1 VNASMNTLAAI
12 WESSMVTHAEFA
24 SYEVLVGEHLA
35 ARRDAGRKYGAAS
48 VIKTAL
54 LALLLQDVAAARF
67 DWKEVT
73 EVTDEHTAGGDG
85 LLRAI
90 PLPVSMRVCDI
101 ATLMIAASDNTAANV
116 ILDILGGPDAVNHR
130 LAAMTGSPILRG
142 WFSSRG
148 RTAKARAELLSDAAL
163 PSPAGVAV
171 MSVTDYT
178 AVIEHVFKAPATTG
192 AATGQLQR
200 FLHILELQL
209 DRRSLARHVREG
221 VPFAHKSGTVQGLR
235 HDAGMLS
242 LGEQVVTAT
251 VFTDGRETDDALDH
265 PACRGMGQAMA
276 WTLLHLG
283 RDDLVT
289 FTAPPLADILLGPLD
304 LLSEAEIAA
313 VFREKD
319 IAASLRSQEREVKFW
334 LQSRREQSRRA
345 WTIIRGGSVVGFA
358 CLYRNVDRFEALKYS
373 IGIYVIDPSER
384 GHGIGRAACKLL
396 LDVAKA
402 RSIRELVWETAASNA
417 ASLALARVL
426 GFTEYCRR
434 ADVREVGGMP
444 VDEVEL
450 RLRLDR

>member
-1 VNASMNTLAAI
+1 
-12 WESSMVTHAEFA
+12 MVTHAEFA

-48 VIKTAL
+48 MVKTAL
-54 LALLLQDVAAARF
+54 LALLLEDVATARIG
-67 DWKEVT
+67 WKEVT
-73 EVTDEHTAGGDG
+73 DVTDEHTAGGDG
-85 LLRAI
+85 VLRAI

-101 ATLMIAASDNTAANV
+101 ATLMMAASDNTAANV
-116 ILDILGGPDAVNHR
+116 ILDILGGPDAVNYR

-142 WFSSRG
+142 WFSSAG

-178 AVIEHVFKAPATTG
+178 AVIEHVFKASVTTG
-192 AATGQLQR
+192 AATGQR

-221 VPFAHKSGTVQGLR
+221 VPFARKSGTAQGLR

-251 VFTDGRETDDALDH
+251 VFTDGRETDEALDH

-289 FTAPPLADILLGPLD
+289 FTAPPLTDILLGPLD

-319 IAASLRSQEREVKFW
+319 IAASLRSQEREVEFW
-334 LQSRREQSRRA
+334 LQSRREQSRWA
-345 WTIIRGGSVVGFA
+345 WTIIRDGSVVGFA
-358 CLYRNVDRFEALKYS
+358 CLYRNVDRFEAPMYS
-373 IGIYVIDPSER
+373 IGIYVIHPSAR
-384 GHGIGRAACKLL
+384 VHGIGRAACRLL
-396 LDVAKA
+396 LDVATA
-402 RSIRELVWETAASNA
+402 RSIRELAWETAASNT

-434 ADVREVGGMP
+434 ADAREVGGMP